1 MKRIRPIIL
10 IVVVAAIAAA
20 AGVAWSIFRDPVEVS
35 EFKRETL
42 NVVAEIR
49 LFANAVS
56 IDPGRHHEK
65 GRGKEVY
72 DQWTRLPN
80 SPEGFKIINTEV
92 AEQLTR
98 IIVINEIYDDA
109 IKQVSAIETDAD
121 QLNRWKAA
129 AKRHLDQ
136 KIDEIKSNL
145 RAIEKRLK
153 QF

>member
-20 AGVAWSIFRDPVEVS
+20 AGVAWAIFRDPVEAS